1 MNCKNC
7 GTKMK
12 KGAAFCP
19 QCGSPAG
26 AKKASG
32 ESAARHEAARQGTA
46 GHRSDAAKGPAV
58 GRAFAPGK
66 GAAVLLAI
74 LAIGVLSLM
83 GYRVYCILNVG
94 TLEKKV
100 AALSEEREDLAGQL
114 AARKQEVQRMEQYLD
129 ASAGTE
135 EGNWEQQ
142 IREAYIARQE
152 AESAARSLVLA
163 KLSDASYITLD
174 AASESVGEMLADEVI
189 DSLTGNALVSAG
201 VKEGIAAA
209 AQEMSIENI
218 LSSAAAGMAA
228 ELPDYIAGE
237 ITGAAAD
244 ALGVDIFG
252 VTDWISRFM
261 NADDTPVMLANTM
274 VAEQRN
280 DVACV
285 LAFLEK
291 EELTG
296 ADMQYMA
303 GIMERIKTRGDELEA
318 AGSSAGG
325 DFDGA
330 KQLEELAQVW
340 EKNNY
345 KILYYGKQGEQ

>member
-7 GTKMK
+7 GTKIK

-19 QCGSPAG
+19 QCGAPAG
-26 AKKASG
+26 AKKAPG
-32 ESAARHEAARQGTA
+32 ERAARQGA
-46 GHRSDAAKGPAV
+46 VAAKGLPV
-58 GRAFAPGK
+58 SKSFAPGK
-66 GAAVLLAI
+66 GIAALLAI
-74 LAIGVLSLM
+74 LAIGALSLM
-83 GYRVYCILNVG
+83 GYRVYCILSVG
-94 TLEKKV
+94 ALEKKV
-100 AALSEEREDLAGQL
+100 AELSEERKDLAGQL
-114 AARKQEVQRMEQYLD
+114 ADREQEVQRMEQYLD
-129 ASAGTE
+129 ALTDTD
-135 EGNWEQQ
+135 EGNREQQ

-152 AESAARSLVLA
+152 AESAARSLILA

-174 AASESVGEMLADEVI
+174 AASESVGEMLTDEVI

-244 ALGVDIFG
+244 ALGVDLFG

-274 VAEQRN
+274 VTEQRN
-280 DVACV
+280 DVTCV
-285 LAFLEK
+285 LGFLEK

-303 GIMERIKTRGDELEA
+303 GVMERIKARGDELEA

-325 DFDGA
+325 DFSGA

-340 EKNNY
+340 ERNNY
-345 KILYYGKQGEQ
+345 KILYYGRQEEQ

>member
-7 GTKMK
+7 GTKIK

-19 QCGSPAG
+19 QCGSPAR
-26 AKKASG
+26 AKKAPG
-32 ESAARHEAARQGTA
+32 ERAARQGA
-46 GHRSDAAKGPAV
+46 VAAKGLPV
-58 GRAFAPGK
+58 SKSFAPGK
-66 GAAVLLAI
+66 GIAALFVI
-74 LAIGVLSLM
+74 LAIGALSLM
-83 GYRVYCILNVG
+83 SYRIYCILSVDA
-94 TLEKKV
+94 LEKKV
-100 AALSEEREDLAGQL
+100 AELSEEREDLAGQL
-114 AARKQEVQRMEQYLD
+114 ADREQEVRRVEQYLD
-129 ASAGTE
+129 ALAGTDE
-135 EGNWEQQ
+135 EDREQQ

-152 AESAARSLVLA
+152 AESAARSLILA

-174 AASESVGEMLADEVI
+174 AASESVGEMLTDEVI

-209 AQEMSIENI
+209 AQEMSVENI

-244 ALGVDIFG
+244 ALGVDVFG

-274 VAEQRN
+274 VTEQRN

-285 LAFLEK
+285 LGFLEK

-303 GIMERIKTRGDELEA
+303 GIMERIKARGDELEA

-325 DFDGA
+325 DFSGA

-340 EKNNY
+340 ERNNY
-345 KILYYGKQGEQ
+345 KILYYGRQEEQ